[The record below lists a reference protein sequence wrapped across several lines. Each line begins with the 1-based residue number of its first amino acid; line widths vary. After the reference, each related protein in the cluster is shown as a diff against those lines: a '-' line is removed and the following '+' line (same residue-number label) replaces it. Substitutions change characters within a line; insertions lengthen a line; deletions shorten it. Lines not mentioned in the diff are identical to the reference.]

1 MFENFQPYFTRD
13 DKHHDRR
20 NERRRS
26 METKCERK
34 VLYFKEDMSA
44 GASVWRY
51 IINISFKDQQY
62 LTHSLST
69 IFCIT
74 NLWFSHSSNI
84 PRWTP
89 IYELQ

>member
-44 GASVWRY
+44 DASV
-51 IINISFKDQQY
+51 
-62 LTHSLST
+62 
-69 IFCIT
+69 
-74 NLWFSHSSNI
+74 
-84 PRWTP
+84 
-89 IYELQ
+89 